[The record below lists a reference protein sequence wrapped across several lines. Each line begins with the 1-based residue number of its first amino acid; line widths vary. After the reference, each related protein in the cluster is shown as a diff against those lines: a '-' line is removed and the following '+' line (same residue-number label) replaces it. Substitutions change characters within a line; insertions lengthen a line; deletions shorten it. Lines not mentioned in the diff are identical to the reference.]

1 MGLIKAGKIKL
12 NSSPLVSYHCSLQIF
27 GSQKR
32 GLLVPTIVL
41 KYVVLTTSGALVMA
55 ARASNML
62 LSTDLL
68 ASDMVGFGLYTEG
81 GWIS

>member
-1 MGLIKAGKIKL
+1 
-12 NSSPLVSYHCSLQIF
+12 
-27 GSQKR
+27 
-32 GLLVPTIVL
+32 
-41 KYVVLTTSGALVMA
+41 VVLTTSGALVMA